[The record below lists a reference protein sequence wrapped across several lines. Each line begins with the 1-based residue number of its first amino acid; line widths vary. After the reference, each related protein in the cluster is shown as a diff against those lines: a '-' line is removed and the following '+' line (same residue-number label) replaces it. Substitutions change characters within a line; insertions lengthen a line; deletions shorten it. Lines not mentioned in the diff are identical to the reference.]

1 MFFTVL
7 EHAER
12 LNEMDTEEAEDAKDK
27 FRPEDLE
34 EIQSISVDIQYKEL
48 LNIMESKKDD
58 FEDTISK
65 YEQRINELKKKL
77 NIVSVPSNPQQ

>member
-1 MFFTVL
+1 MSFTVL

>member
-1 MFFTVL
+1 MSFTVL

-34 EIQSISVDIQYKEL
+34 EIRSISVDIQYKEL

-65 YEQRINELKKKL
+65 YEQHINELKKKL
-77 NIVSVPSNPQQ
+77 NIASVPNNPQQ

>member
-1 MFFTVL
+1 MSFTVL

-12 LNEMDTEEAEDAKDK
+12 LNEMDTEEAEGAKDK